1 MYHSITFGDKNT
13 WDDWHLVPSSRPVF
27 NPPSVKTKT
36 LDIPGGDGVI
46 DLTESLTG
54 YPVYNNR
61 SGSIEFIVLNDFC
74 QPVDTHEEWYETY
87 SKIMDYLHGQEMKAI
102 LDDDKEY
109 YYEGRFTVNSWKSD
123 KNYSKITIDYSV
135 GPYKW
140 LIRSILDDWLWD
152 PFNFETGIIPQ
163 NVFKSIAV
171 TAVNTAF
178 TFDKSLFGRAPV
190 CPTFTVSTTQNAGVK
205 IRFINSKLDIDYTTT
220 LSDGTTQ
227 VPEIVFLGDTV
238 TIYLQCVIPD
248 DTYSNLLDSSGNTIL
263 DSSGNAIIGQAL
275 SEVTGTV
282 SIDFK
287 QGRL

>member
-1 MYHSITFGDKNT
+1 MYHSITFGEKNT
-13 WDDWHLVPSSRPVF
+13 WDDWHLVPTSRPVF

-36 LDIPGGDGVI
+36 LDIPGVDGVI

-54 YPVYNNR
+54 YPVFNNR
-61 SGSIEFIVLNDFC
+61 EGSIEFVVLNDFC
-74 QPVDTHEEWYETY
+74 HLVETHEEWYEVY
-87 SKIMDYLHGQEMKAI
+87 SSVMDYLHGQQMKAV

-109 YYEGRFTVNSWKSD
+109 YYEGRFAVNSWKSEKD
-123 KNYSKITIDYSV
+123 YSKIVIDYSV

-140 LIRSILDDWLWD
+140 LFRSSLDDWLWD

-171 TAVNTAF
+171 TAVNTKF

-190 CPTFTVSTTQNAGVK
+190 CPSFTVSTTKNAGVK
-205 IRFINSKLDIDYTTT
+205 IRFINSKLGIDYSTT
-220 LSDGTTQ
+220 LLDGTTQ
-227 VPEIVFLGDTV
+227 VPDIVFLGDTV
-238 TIYLQCVIPD
+238 MIYLQCVIPS
-248 DTYSNLLDSSGNTIL
+248 DTYSNLLDSS
-263 DSSGNAIIGQAL
+263 DGNAIIGQAL